1 MAKHNCFPKKKRTP
15 SALFSFP
22 SWWWGG
28 LSLFY
33 SVSHPSD
40 NTTEHSFLTFAI
52 ENARTHR
59 LTFSYI
65 ENNSYTLT
73 RTHATR
79 AYSVMMG
86 FRDVTFDPK
95 GVDAIIKTNIKRN
108 FDGVT
113 YDSSKN
119 EERTSALVN
128 DCVKGLQSLNIP
140 FKFAVN
146 AIVVQNVSAGLAT
159 SAGFYWDSAKD
170 GTSCVV
176 PSLSYLPFVSFVH
189 TISLA
194 DIYVGILSIVCV
206 RQDSQRPNGRTSTTR
221 LLSPFLPW
229 ASNHTRIRFGDEW
242 GGGSNWCVANEQTSK
257 PENFRPPQKNSS
269 HDAPTDSPIL

>member
-1 MAKHNCFPKKKRTP
+1 MT
-15 SALFSFP
+15 
-22 SWWWGG
+22 
-28 LSLFY
+28 
-33 SVSHPSD
+33 
-40 NTTEHSFLTFAI
+40 
-52 ENARTHR
+52 
-59 LTFSYI
+59 
-65 ENNSYTLT
+65 
-73 RTHATR
+73 
-79 AYSVMMG
+79 G

-176 PSLSYLPFVSFVH
+176 PSLSYSPFVSFVH

-242 GGGSNWCVANEQTSK
+242 GGGSNRCVANEQTSK
-257 PENFRPPQKNSS
+257 PENFRPKKKFFPRRTDRLTYLTQHFTHDPASSTLLTVQRPSRIRLALAKQPYSPFCNYPQG
-269 HDAPTDSPIL
+269 APRYSPF

>member
-1 MAKHNCFPKKKRTP
+1 MT
-15 SALFSFP
+15 
-22 SWWWGG
+22 
-28 LSLFY
+28 
-33 SVSHPSD
+33 
-40 NTTEHSFLTFAI
+40 
-52 ENARTHR
+52 
-59 LTFSYI
+59 
-65 ENNSYTLT
+65 
-73 RTHATR
+73 
-79 AYSVMMG
+79 G

-176 PSLSYLPFVSFVH
+176 PSLSYSPFVSFVH

-242 GGGSNWCVANEQTSK
+242 GGGSNRCVANEQTSK
-257 PENFRPPQKNSS
+257 NPKIFAPKKNSS
-269 HDAPTDSPIL
+269 HDAPTDSPILHNILRTTPRQARFSRYNAPLAYGSLSQNSPILPSVITPKALPVILPSERTPYLRAGTTNGCPIWIFRASEILAGIKTIFHTG